1 MNTYIKP
8 RSTKLSSLK
17 QLVDKFIEISRLD
30 PNKDTYET
38 RNQCRSITSKR
49 KHVSNAR
56 VFAIYHY
63 EQFNLVVFPDTK
75 LLDIGFKSNILV
87 SHKLGSTHLRLNI
100 SSQRMQEVTAL
111 INLLPI
117 GGTINTVKEG
127 IFIPFVKHSLGTDH
141 FNLNVVYYK

>member
-127 IFIPFVKHSLGTDH
+127 VFIPFVEHSLGTDR